1 MQARTRIIAIA
12 ITVVLAHAA
21 LGSYAMVFEPAF
33 SFDWLSQTPQGS
45 HHQQLVAEANPRET
59 ARASLVRALRDS
71 QDGAA
76 GLEGQATQHFTG
88 SEARQHQAQATQAPA
103 ETVRPSNLPGEAQLT
118 ILIRTTIIAL
128 NQANR
133 TNNYSVLHDLGSPNF
148 QAANSPDRLR
158 ELFSALRERDLDLG
172 PIMVISPRLFREP
185 SIDERGRLRL
195 AGFFP
200 SQPEQVNFD
209 LAFEMVEGEWRLF
222 GIGVNTSRVDQPA
235 IGGPG

>member
-1 MQARTRIIAIA
+1 MYARTSIIVIA

-21 LGSYAMVFEPAF
+21 RGSYAMVLEPAF
-33 SFDWLSQTPQGS
+33 SPDWLFRPPQGS
-45 HHQQLVAEANPRET
+45 YYQQLVGEANLRET
-59 ARASLVRALRDS
+59 ARASLVQVLRAS
-71 QDGAA
+71 YATA
-76 GLEGQATQHFTG
+76 GLDGQVTQHPA
-88 SEARQHQAQATQAPA
+88 SAEVRQLQAQATQAPA
-103 ETVRPSNLPGEAQLT
+103 ETVRPSSLPDEARLI

-172 PIMVISPRLFREP
+172 PIMVISPRLFQEP
-185 SIDERGRLRL
+185 RIDDRGRLRL
-195 AGFFP
+195 TGFFP